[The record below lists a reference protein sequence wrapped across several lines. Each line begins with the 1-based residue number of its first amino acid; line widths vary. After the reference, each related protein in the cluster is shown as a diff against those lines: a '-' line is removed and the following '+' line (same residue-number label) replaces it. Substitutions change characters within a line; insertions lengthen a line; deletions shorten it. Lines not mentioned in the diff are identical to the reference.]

1 MRHVSEIL
9 PGVLCNIA
17 ASANVDLSLV
27 PAAARR
33 PIFVVEGAKVLDRR
47 TRRWMTVDQATQE
60 LLRMASEMAV
70 AEDPGLI
77 IPVSNALAWAIRD
90 AREAEN
96 DPLPPAA
103 MARAA

>member
-1 MRHVSEIL
+1 MRPISAVL
-9 PGVLCNIA
+9 PGVLANIA
-17 ASANVDLSLV
+17 AAADLDPSTV
-27 PAAARR
+27 PFTQR
-33 PIFVVEGAKVLDRR
+33 PLFIVEGPKVLDRR

-60 LLRMASEMAV
+60 LMRLASEMAV

>member
-1 MRHVSEIL
+1 MRHVSAIM
-9 PGVLCNIA
+9 PGVMAGITA
-17 ASANVDLSLV
+17 AANVELSLV
-27 PAAARR
+27 PPSRQ

-60 LLRMASEMAV
+60 MLRLAIELAA
-70 AEDPGLI
+70 AEDPGLL
-77 IPVSNALAWAIRD
+77 IPVVNALAWAIRD

-96 DPLPPAA
+96 DPLPPAS

>member
-1 MRHVSEIL
+1 MRPISAIL
-9 PGVLCNIA
+9 PGVLANIA
-17 ASANVDLSLV
+17 AAADLDPSTV
-27 PAAARR
+27 PFTQR
-33 PIFVVEGAKVLDRR
+33 PIFIVEGPKVLDRR

-96 DPLPPAA
+96 DPPPPAA
-103 MARAA
+103 MQKAA

>member
-1 MRHVSEIL
+1 MMRHVSEIL
-9 PGVLCNIA
+9 PSVL
-17 ASANVDLSLV
+17 AN
-27 PAAARR
+27 AAAAANIDPATVPFTRR
-33 PIFVVEGAKVLDRR
+33 PLFVVEGAKVLDRR

-77 IPVSNALAWAIRD
+77 IPASNALAWAIRD

>member
-1 MRHVSEIL
+1 MRPISAIM
-9 PGVLCNIA
+9 PGVLANIA
-17 ASANVDLSLV
+17 AAANVDLSLV
-27 PAAARR
+27 QPTRR

-60 LLRMASEMAV
+60 MLRLAGELAA
-70 AEDPGLI
+70 AEDPGLL
-77 IPVSNALAWAIRD
+77 IPVVNALAWAIRD

-96 DPLPPAA
+96 DPLPPAT

>member
-1 MRHVSEIL
+1 MRHISAIL
-9 PGVLCNIA
+9 PGVLANIA
-17 ASANVDLSLV
+17 AAADLDPSTV
-27 PAAARR
+27 PFTQ
-33 PIFVVEGAKVLDRR
+33 PPLFIVEGPKVLDRR
-47 TRRWMTVDQATQE
+47 TRRWMTVDQATHE
-60 LLRMASEMAV
+60 LMRLASEMAV

>member
-1 MRHVSEIL
+1 MRPISAIL
-9 PGVLCNIA
+9 PGVLANIA
-17 ASANVDLSLV
+17 AAADLDPSTV
-27 PAAARR
+27 PFSQR
-33 PIFVVEGAKVLDRR
+33 PLFIVEGPKVLDRR

-60 LLRMASEMAV
+60 LMRLASEMAV

>member
-1 MRHVSEIL
+1 MRPISAIL
-9 PGVLCNIA
+9 PCVLANIA
-17 ASANVDLSLV
+17 AAADLDPSAV
-27 PAAARR
+27 PFTQR
-33 PIFVVEGAKVLDRR
+33 PLFIVEGPKVLDRR

-60 LLRMASEMAV
+60 LMRLASEMAV

>member
-1 MRHVSEIL
+1 MRPISAIM
-9 PGVLCNIA
+9 PGVMANIA
-17 ASANVDLSLV
+17 AAANVDLSLV
-27 PAAARR
+27 QPSRQ

-60 LLRMASEMAV
+60 MLRLAV
-70 AEDPGLI
+70 ELAAAEDPGLL
-77 IPVSNALAWAIRD
+77 IPVVNALAWAIRD

-96 DPLPPAA
+96 DPLPPAS

>member
-1 MRHVSEIL
+1 MRHVSEIM
-9 PGVLCNIA
+9 PGVLNGIA
-17 ASANVDLSLV
+17 AAANVDLSLV
-27 PAAARR
+27 PPSRR

-60 LLRMASEMAV
+60 LLRLASEMAV

-96 DPLPPAA
+96 DPLPPAS

>member
-1 MRHVSEIL
+1 MRPISAIL
-9 PGVLCNIA
+9 PGVLANIA
-17 ASANVDLSLV
+17 AAADLDPSTV
-27 PAAARR
+27 PFTQR
-33 PIFVVEGAKVLDRR
+33 PLFIVEGSKVLDRR

-60 LLRMASEMAV
+60 LMRLASEMAV

>member
-1 MRHVSEIL
+1 MRPISAIL
-9 PGVLCNIA
+9 PGVLANIA
-17 ASANVDLSLV
+17 AAADLDPSTV
-27 PAAARR
+27 PFTQR
-33 PIFVVEGAKVLDRR
+33 PIFVVEGPKVLDRR

-60 LLRMASEMAV
+60 LMRLASEMAV

>member
-1 MRHVSEIL
+1 MRHVATIM
-9 PGVLCNIA
+9 PDVLSNL
-17 ASANVDLSLV
+17 ASAANVDLSLV
-27 PAAARR
+27 QPTRR

-60 LLRMASEMAV
+60 MLRLAGELAA
-70 AEDPGLI
+70 AEDPGLL
-77 IPVSNALAWAIRD
+77 IPVVNALAWAIRD

-96 DPLPPAA
+96 DPLPPAS

>member
-1 MRHVSEIL
+1 MRHVSEIM
-9 PGVLCNIA
+9 PGVLNGIA
-17 ASANVDLSLV
+17 AAAKVDLSLV
-27 PAAARR
+27 PPSRR

-60 LLRMASEMAV
+60 LLRLAAEMAA

-96 DPLPPAA
+96 DPLPPASI
-103 MARAA
+103 ARAA

>member
-1 MRHVSEIL
+1 MRHISAIL
-9 PGVLCNIA
+9 PGVLANIA
-17 ASANVDLSLV
+17 AAADLDPSTV
-27 PAAARR
+27 PFTQR
-33 PIFVVEGAKVLDRR
+33 PLFIVEGPKVLDRR

-60 LLRMASEMAV
+60 LMRLASEMAI

>member
-1 MRHVSEIL
+1 MRPISAIL
-9 PGVLCNIA
+9 PGVLANIA
-17 ASANVDLSLV
+17 AATELDLSTV
-27 PAAARR
+27 PFTQR
-33 PIFVVEGAKVLDRR
+33 PLFIVEGPKVLDRR

-60 LLRMASEMAV
+60 LMRLASEMAV

>member
-1 MRHVSEIL
+1 MRPISAIL
-9 PGVLCNIA
+9 PGVLANIA
-17 ASANVDLSLV
+17 AAADLDPSTV
-27 PAAARR
+27 PFTQR
-33 PIFVVEGAKVLDRR
+33 PLFIVEGPKVLDRR

-60 LLRMASEMAV
+60 LMRLASEMAV

>member
-1 MRHVSEIL
+1 MRHISAIL
-9 PGVLCNIA
+9 PGVLANIA
-17 ASANVDLSLV
+17 AAADLDPSTV
-27 PAAARR
+27 PFTQR
-33 PIFVVEGAKVLDRR
+33 PLFIVEGPKVLDRR

-60 LLRMASEMAV
+60 LMRLASEMAV

>member
-1 MRHVSEIL
+1 MRHVSTIM
-9 PGVLCNIA
+9 PDVLSNLA
-17 ASANVDLSLV
+17 GAANVDLSLV
-27 PAAARR
+27 QPTRR

-60 LLRMASEMAV
+60 MLRLAGELAA
-70 AEDPGLI
+70 AEDPGLL
-77 IPVSNALAWAIRD
+77 IPVVNALAWAIRD

-96 DPLPPAA
+96 DPLPPAS

>member
-1 MRHVSEIL
+1 MRHISAIL
-9 PGVLCNIA
+9 PGVLANIA
-17 ASANVDLSLV
+17 AAADLDPSTV
-27 PAAARR
+27 PFTQR
-33 PIFVVEGAKVLDRR
+33 PMFVVEGPKVLDRR

-60 LLRMASEMAV
+60 LMRLASEMAV

>member
-9 PGVLCNIA
+9 PGVLTNIA
-17 ASANVDLSLV
+17 AAANVDLSLV
-27 PAAARR
+27 QPSRR

-47 TRRWMTVDQATQE
+47 TRKWMSVDEATQE
-60 LLRMASEMAV
+60 LLQMASEMAV
-70 AEDPGLI
+70 ADDPGLI

-96 DPLPPAA
+96 DPLPPAS

>member
-1 MRHVSEIL
+1 MRHASEIM
-9 PGVLCNIA
+9 PGVLHGIA
-17 ASANVDLSLV
+17 AAANVDLSLV
-27 PAAARR
+27 PPSRR
-33 PIFVVEGAKVLDRR
+33 PIFVVEGPKVLDRR

-96 DPLPPAA
+96 DPLPPAS

>member
-1 MRHVSEIL
+1 MRPISAIL
-9 PGVLCNIA
+9 PGVLANIA
-17 ASANVDLSLV
+17 AAADLDPSMV
-27 PAAARR
+27 PFTQR
-33 PIFVVEGAKVLDRR
+33 PIFIVEGPKVLDRR

-60 LLRMASEMAV
+60 LMRLASEMAV